1 MRVARPL
8 TLGQIAQLLGLVLE
22 GNPNQEVT
30 GVAPLETARPDQISF
45 FTHPRHASLARTTL
59 AGALLVPRDGKF
71 PGALLRADNPQAA
84 LIDLLQLFY
93 PARVPPGGIHAGAQ
107 IATNARVHPTAT
119 VGALAVI
126 GTDSV
131 VGERT
136 WIFPLV
142 YVGEGVEIGTDCVI
156 YPHAVISD
164 RVKLGNRVIVKPGAV
179 LGADGFGYVFN
190 GSRHRKIPQVGTV
203 VVEDE
208 VEIGAN
214 VTIDRATLGQTLIR
228 RGTKI
233 DNLVQIGHNVE
244 IGEDAIL
251 VAQVGIS
258 GSSKVGNRAVLAGQV
273 GVGDHVTLGD
283 GVMLGGQSGVPSGSS
298 LPEAGPYWGFPPR
311 PAAEAKRISAA
322 LPRLPELLRRVR
334 ALERQ
339 VRELEGRLG
348 LTPPESGEDHDE

>member
-1 MRVARPL
+1 MHVARPL
-8 TLGQIAQLLGLVLE
+8 TLGQIAHVLGLVLE
-22 GNPNQEVT
+22 GDPNQEVT

-45 FTHPRHASLARTTL
+45 LTHPRYASLIRTTR
-59 AGALLVPRDGKF
+59 AGALMVPRDGKF

-93 PARVPPGGIHAGAQ
+93 PARVPPGGIHTSAQ
-107 IATNARVHPTAT
+107 IAANARVHPTAT
-119 VGALAVI
+119 VGALALI

-142 YVGEGVEIGTDCVI
+142 YVGESVEIGTDCII
-156 YPHAVISD
+156 YPHVVICD
-164 RVKLGNRVIVKPGAV
+164 GVKVGNRVIVHPGAV

-214 VTIDRATLGQTLIR
+214 VTVDRATLGQTAIR
-228 RGTKI
+228 RGAKI
-233 DNLVQIGHNVE
+233 DNLVQIGHNAE
-244 IGEDAIL
+244 IGEDGIL

-258 GSSKVGNRAVLAGQV
+258 GSSKVGSQTILAGQV
-273 GVGDHVTLGD
+273 GVADHVTIGD
-283 GVMLGGQSGVPSGSS
+283 GVIVGGQAGVVSD
-298 LPEAGPYWGFPPR
+298 LREAGPYWGTPAR

-322 LPRLPELLRRVR
+322 LPRLPTLLRRVR
-334 ALERQ
+334 ALERRM
-339 VRELEGRLG
+339 RELEARFG
-348 LTPPESGEDHDE
+348 LSSSESDEARDD